1 MFLIEVAPSVSLTVH
16 LKVFLGGSPTT
27 LLELLLD
34 VAFSELQNALLAALS
49 GVVLAV
55 LLLDVLLSV
64 DVGLGLSLVLKFRSQ
79 CSSRVSS
86 TCF

>member
-1 MFLIEVAPSVSLTVH
+1 MSLTVH

-55 LLLDVLLSV
+55 LLSW
-64 DVGLGLSLVLKFRSQ
+64 
-79 CSSRVSS
+79 
-86 TCF
+86 TCC